1 MQSAKPSNNY
11 GLKGLAPI
19 RERDEARS
27 ADPRG
32 DTGMKN
38 KNPLYYQYRLKNEA
52 KGYNA
57 DKENLKLPKIN
68 DKSYLQN
75 RGAAILAAGN
85 NKYTPVNSPSRS
97 PSAIQQIYGGGNPSY
112 AKPPVYNYRN

>member
-1 MQSAKPSNNY
+1 MQSAKPSVDY

-27 ADPRG
+27 ADPARDNG
-32 DTGMKN
+32 TKN
-38 KNPLYYQYRLKNEA
+38 NNPLYYQYRMKNQP
-52 KGYNA
+52 KGYVEE
-57 DKENLKLPKIN
+57 KENLRLPAITK

-85 NKYTPVNSPSRS
+85 KYKPDPTGNVSHINPTNN
-97 PSAIQQIYGGGNPSY
+97 YNNGGQNNQR
-112 AKPPVYNYRN
+112 ALH